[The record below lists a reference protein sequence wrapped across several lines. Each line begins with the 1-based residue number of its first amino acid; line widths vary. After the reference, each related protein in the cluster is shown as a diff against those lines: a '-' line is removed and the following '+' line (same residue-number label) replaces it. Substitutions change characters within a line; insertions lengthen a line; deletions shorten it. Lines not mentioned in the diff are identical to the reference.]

1 MRLLTLIVSL
11 IVVSGCTSTV
21 DKSGDTVKIGKD
33 TYQLSGTTYSWKQ
46 NELIMSA
53 NKYCALQM
61 KELLL
66 VSKESIEKEGTSST
80 SDTLIF
86 LCLKDDDPR
95 YTEASPQIKA
105 DITIEKKITK

>member
-1 MRLLTLIVSL
+1 MRLLALIVLL
-11 IVVSGCTSTV
+11 IGISGCTSTV

-33 TYQLSGTTYSWKQ
+33 TYQLSGKTYSWKQ

-53 NKYCALQM
+53 NKYCSLQN
-61 KELLL
+61 KEILLI
-66 VSKESIEKEGTSST
+66 SKETIEKEGTNST

-95 YTEASPQIKA
+95 YTEANPQIKA